1 MTRSRAPHG
10 RTPREPRPIC
20 SRFVVSLTK
29 PRPSKLEGE
38 RLLGTHHEAQRT
50 NLTSASLDSHG
61 HGTIVAS
68 HGRYRDGVEGAG
80 HVKRQALI
88 PIRRCTHTP
97 SERDPS
103 LQTQTTAVAT
113 RDTRR
118 TQIRST
124 EGSPTTRRCSRRM
137 RFMVLSAFI
146 AASTVRPPFAL
157 RARICSTIS

>member
-1 MTRSRAPHG
+1 MTRSRAPTG
-10 RTPREPRPIC
+10 TPREPRPIC

-68 HGRYRDGVEGAG
+68 HGRYRDGVEEGAG

-103 LQTQTTAVAT
+103 LQTQTILKQ
-113 RDTRR
+113 RPSLHE
-118 TQIRST
+118 TQDVLKSDRPKDLPRPAAARGVCVSWCCPRS
-124 EGSPTTRRCSRRM
+124 SLHLP
-137 RFMVLSAFI
+137 
-146 AASTVRPPFAL
+146 
-157 RARICSTIS
+157 

>member
-1 MTRSRAPHG
+1 M
-10 RTPREPRPIC
+10 
-20 SRFVVSLTK
+20 TK

-88 PIRRCTHTP
+88 PIRRCTHTKQ
-97 SERDPS
+97 ERPLPTNPNKGRRYTRHTMYSNPIDRRISHDPPLLAAYAFHGVVRVHRCIYRETS
-103 LQTQTTAVAT
+103 VRLAGSDLLDNFIVF
-113 RDTRR
+113 RR
-118 TQIRST
+118 ERSRWF
-124 EGSPTTRRCSRRM
+124 RR
-137 RFMVLSAFI
+137 
-146 AASTVRPPFAL
+146 VR
-157 RARICSTIS
+157 S